1 MNDPRFIEMDSTTVF
16 ALILCA
22 IFLLLQLLLCF
33 KARTQFLKLMPI
45 ALLVIS
51 TIVFS
56 IWSACIG
63 GWDSLDLLFFAILS
77 VGLFFV
83 CCIGWV
89 IWVLVIAF
97 PRIISFCKERGSKK
111 IYISCTC
118 AFLILIFS
126 IGLFWYYHPTYY
138 RFNDRFIIGNTA
150 DEITEKY
157 GAFYVVRRNE
167 TGEMFCGVYQIQDN
181 TPDLIMSYDNSL
193 WYEIYFKNGVAVE
206 VRLQE
211 GWYGG

>member
-33 KARTQFLKLMPI
+33 KARTPFLKLMPI

-63 GWDSLDLLFFAILS
+63 GWDSLDLLFFALLS

-83 CCIGWV
+83 CCIGWA
-89 IWVLVIAF
+89 IWALVIAC
-97 PRIISFCKERGSKK
+97 PRIISFWKERGCKK
-111 IYISCTC
+111 LYIGFAC

-126 IGLFWYYHPTYY
+126 IGIFWYYHPTHIQ
-138 RFNDRFIIGNTA
+138 FNDRFILGNTEQNIV
-150 DEITEKY
+150 DKY
-157 GAFYVVRRNE
+157 GAFFSISRNAS
-167 TGEMFCGVYQIQDN
+167 GEITRGVYQIREN
-181 TPDLIMSYDNSL
+181 TPELIMSYDNSL
-193 WYEIYFKNGVAVE
+193 WYEIYFLDGIAVE